1 MHSTTERPQRP
12 TTPQQSPKGRFESS
26 KLSACSK
33 SLDLIT
39 TSASS
44 KETSNISS
52 SFGGNKKYRPE
63 FYRHLSDDPFLS
75 SVLGSGGSL
84 SNGSPSRLPRS
95 TSRPLV
101 MATSSQNSLCS
112 SSTLLPNSP
121 SISEMTDLEP
131 DDDDDEDVF
140 GSVSDNNSDHDPFD
154 PPLVSISSCESTDPC
169 SASIYESPVSSFNE
183 SPTSSPSYA
192 TPMERS
198 PWASPQASIKSHSP
212 TRSIRRS
219 PSPLVSPPS
228 SQLMLLKVRSTSTS
242 SNGSVDGPTSTIRRT
257 QSVKTRLQTS
267 VPTFVEDHSNGPTN
281 G

>member
-12 TTPQQSPKGRFESS
+12 ITPQQQQSPKGRFESS

-39 TSASS
+39 TSASL

-52 SFGGNKKYRPE
+52 SFGGNKKCRPE

-131 DDDDDEDVF
+131 DDADDEDVF

-169 SASIYESPVSSFNE
+169 SASVYESPVSSFNE

-198 PWASPQASIKSHSP
+198 PWASPQASIKSRSP

-228 SQLMLLKVRSTSTS
+228 SQLLLRVRSPSSS
-242 SNGSVDGPTSTIRRT
+242 SNGSVDVPTTTTIRRT

-267 VPTFVEDHSNGPTN
+267 VEDYSNGPTN

>member
-1 MHSTTERPQRP
+1 MHSTTERPQMP
-12 TTPQQSPKGRFESS
+12 STPQQESPQVRFESS

-44 KETSNISS
+44 KETLAIAS
-52 SFGGNKKYRPE
+52 SFGSNKKCRPE

-131 DDDDDEDVF
+131 DEDEDVF

-169 SASIYESPVSSFNE
+169 SISVYESPVSSFNE

-198 PWASPQASIKSHSP
+198 PWASPQASIKCQFHQRYLNSFCA
-212 TRSIRRS
+212 RRFS
-219 PSPLVSPPS
+219 L
-228 SQLMLLKVRSTSTS
+228 
-242 SNGSVDGPTSTIRRT
+242 I
-257 QSVKTRLQTS
+257 
-267 VPTFVEDHSNGPTN
+267 
-281 G
+281 